1 MSKKVYLAGPI
12 TGLSFGG
19 CTDWREYA
27 IKELEQA
34 GITGLSPMRS
44 KDYLQSESIVGDS
57 YENKV
62 LSCSRGIITRDRW
75 DTTRCDVILVNFLG
89 AERVSIGTVMELAW
103 ADLARIPSIVVME
116 PSQLEATGRTPSV
129 GNVHEHSMLREATGF
144 RVETLEEGLNVA
156 KAILLP

>member
-1 MSKKVYLAGPI
+1 MKRVYLAGPI
-12 TGLSFGG
+12 TGLSFEG

-27 IKELEQA
+27 IKELGSV

-44 KDYLQSESIVGDS
+44 KDYLQRERIVGDC
-57 YENKV
+57 YEDKV
-62 LSCSRGIITRDRW
+62 LSCARGIITRDRW
-75 DTTRCDVILVNFLG
+75 DTTRCDIILVNLLG
-89 AERVSIGTVMELAW
+89 AERVSIGTVMEIAW

-116 PSQLEATGRTPSV
+116 PAQLEATGTASSV
-129 GNVHEHSMLREATGF
+129 GNIHEHSMLREATGF

>member
-1 MSKKVYLAGPI
+1 MKRVYLAGPI
-12 TGLSFGG
+12 TGLSFEG

-27 IKELEQA
+27 IKDLSTA
-34 GITGLSPMRS
+34 GITGLSPMRA
-44 KDYLQSESIVGDS
+44 KDYLQSESIVGDA
-57 YENKV
+57 YENTV
-62 LSCSRGIITRDRW
+62 LSSSRGIITRDRW

-89 AERVSIGTVMELAW
+89 AERVSIGTIMELAW

-116 PSQLEATGRTPSV
+116 PKQNE
-129 GNVHEHSMLREATGF
+129 HEHSMVREATGF

>member
-1 MSKKVYLAGPI
+1 MKKVYLAGPI
-12 TGLSFGG
+12 TGLSFEG

-27 IKELEQA
+27 IKELDRV

-44 KDYLQSESIVGDS
+44 KDYLQRERIVGDC
-57 YENKV
+57 YDDKV
-62 LSCSRGIITRDRW
+62 LSCARGIITRDRW
-75 DTTRCDVILVNFLG
+75 DTTRCDIILVNLLG
-89 AERVSIGTVMELAW
+89 AEKVSIGTVMELAW

-116 PSQLEATGRTPSV
+116 PTLPSTGTPV
-129 GNVHEHSMLREATGF
+129 RPGNIHEHSMLREATGF